1 MCDYRHE
8 KKKGTSWKLLY
19 EDPSRQNFLKQVNRK
34 NRSSHSITGLK
45 DEEGLIHL
53 NPDRLAEITQESFK
67 KRLEGLD
74 EPVTTPESEFD
85 MGSLETD
92 DMAGK
97 VNLKELE
104 KILKMMK
111 DGKLKDEQGIC
122 YELLKYGGLSL
133 KTYILSWLNDAVS
146 GGGVSKSLN

>member
-1 MCDYRHE
+1 
-8 KKKGTSWKLLY
+8 
-19 EDPSRQNFLKQVNRK
+19 
-34 NRSSHSITGLK
+34 
-45 DEEGLIHL
+45 
-53 NPDRLAEITQESFK
+53 
-67 KRLEGLD
+67 
-74 EPVTTPESEFD
+74 
-85 MGSLETD
+85 MGSLETE